1 MSRVASILKR
11 AGRLPTLGRTLR
23 HLRADQ
29 ARAQLKHLLIG
40 LPAPVRL
47 EEAAP
52 TLAVTAAR
60 CDFLP
65 PPAHVRSL
73 GDSRIELLARSFDL
87 ERETDWDSTRH
98 GPLFAY
104 HLHQHDYLRLYAF
117 TPRSRA
123 LRMVDW
129 TRRHRSGVGW
139 DPHPISL
146 RLLVWGKLLLS
157 PAALAL
163 EAAERETLLSSM
175 ADQAETLRRGIE
187 VRLQANH
194 LLSNRIA
201 LVWAGLLLDHSR
213 SQAWLDQA
221 TPLMREIEAQI
232 HPDGGH
238 EERSPMYHA
247 LLLESL
253 LDLLNLACAT
263 PDRAP
268 AGLVESLRGT
278 ATRMLAALEAWT
290 HPDGRIALF
299 GDSGFDIAAEPLALR
314 QYAECLDVAIPFDGA
329 PGSSASSE
337 LPQTG
342 HARLRRGRATLIA
355 SLSGPAPAHQ
365 PGHAHCD
372 ALAFELSFDE
382 TRCVTDTGLYEYEVG
397 PRRQRARATTS
408 HATIAIDGEEQAEI
422 WSAHR
427 VGGRPVV
434 DRLGGN
440 GVDRVEAR
448 CRPWSRPRTVH
459 RRLFLL
465 DSEGVTILDHIEGA
479 CRSVRFVLPFDP
491 VWSLELRPDG
501 RGAVA
506 HRPEASRLRTAG
518 PSRVELALFEG
529 LAWRIEQGPYYPS
542 FGREVDRAILIGEGS
557 PFVEARTRIVPVD

>member
-1 MSRVASILKR
+1 MSREASLLR
-11 AGRLPTLGRTLR
+11 LAGRLPTLARTLR

-29 ARAQLKHLLIG
+29 ARAQLKHLWFG

-47 EEAAP
+47 AEAAP
-52 TLAVTAAR
+52 ILSATAAR

-73 GDSRIELLARSFDL
+73 GGSRIELLARSFDL
-87 ERETDWDSTRH
+87 GEETDWDSTRH

-104 HLHQHDYLRLYAF
+104 HLHQHDYLRLEAF
-117 TPRSRA
+117 APRSRA
-123 LRMVDW
+123 RRMLDW

-139 DPHPISL
+139 EPHPISL

-157 PAALAL
+157 PGALELELAERAALLA
-163 EAAERETLLSSM
+163 SM
-175 ADQAETLRRGIE
+175 MDQAETLRRGIE
-187 VRLQANH
+187 IRLQANH

-201 LVWAGLLLDHSR
+201 LVWAGLLLDHPRSR
-213 SQAWLDQA
+213 DWLAQALPLKRELA
-221 TPLMREIEAQI
+221 TQI

-247 LLLESL
+247 LLLEGL

-263 PDRAP
+263 PERAP
-268 AGLVESLRGT
+268 AALVETLRG
-278 ATRMLAALEAWT
+278 AAARMLSALEVWT

-299 GDSGFDIAAEPLALR
+299 GDSGFDIAAEPLTLR
-314 QYAECLDVAIPFDGA
+314 CYAERLGVASAGDGA
-329 PGSSASSE
+329 PGSRASGE

-342 HARLRRGRATLIA
+342 YARLRRGRATLIA

-372 ALAFELSFDE
+372 ALAFELSLDE
-382 TRCVTDTGLYEYEVG
+382 TRCVTDTGSYEYEVG
-397 PRRQRARATTS
+397 SRRERARATAS
-408 HATIAIDGEEQAEI
+408 HATIVIDGEEQAEI

-448 CRPWSRPRTVH
+448 CRPWSRPRTAH
-459 RRLFLL
+459 RRLFRL
-465 DSEGVTILDHIEGA
+465 DSEGVTILDRIEGP
-479 CRSVRFVLPFDP
+479 CDSVRFVLPFDP
-491 VWSLELRPDG
+491 VWSLDLRPDG
-501 RGAVA
+501 RGARA
-506 HRPEASRLRTAG
+506 FRSESSSPRTAG
-518 PSRVELALFEG
+518 PTRVELTLFEG
-529 LAWRIEQGPYYPS
+529 LAWRIERGLYYPS
-542 FGREVDRAILIGEGS
+542 FGREVERLLLIGEG
-557 PFVEARTRIVPVD
+557 PAFAEARTRLVPLD

>member
-1 MSRVASILKR
+1 MSRMASMLR
-11 AGRLPTLGRTLR
+11 LAGRLPTLGRTLR
-23 HLRADQ
+23 YLRADQ
-29 ARAQLKHLLIG
+29 ARAQLKHLIVG

-47 EEAAP
+47 VEPAPMLAA
-52 TLAVTAAR
+52 TGAR

-73 GDSRIELLARSFDL
+73 GDTRIELLARSFDL
-87 ERETDWDSTRH
+87 ERETDWHSARH

-104 HLHQHDYLRLYAF
+104 HLHQHDYLRLDAF

-123 LRMVDW
+123 RRMIDW
-129 TRRHRSGVGW
+129 IRHHRSGVGW

-157 PAALAL
+157 PAALEL
-163 EAAERETLLSSM
+163 EAPERATLLASM

-187 VRLQANH
+187 LRLQANH

-201 LVWAGLLLDHSR
+201 LVWAGLLLDHPR
-213 SQAWLDQA
+213 GQLWLEQA
-221 TPLMREIEAQI
+221 TPLLREIDSQI
-232 HPDGGH
+232 HSDGGH

-253 LDLLNLACAT
+253 LDLLNLSCAT
-263 PDRAP
+263 PERAP
-268 AGLVESLRGT
+268 AGLIETLRGT
-278 ATRMLAALEAWT
+278 AVRMLSALETWT

-299 GDSGFDIAAEPLALR
+299 GDSGFDIAAEPIALR
-314 QYAECLDVAIPFDGA
+314 RYAERLDVVAPLDGA
-329 PGSSASSE
+329 PGSSASCE

-342 HARLRRGRATLIA
+342 FARLRRGRATLIA

-372 ALAFELSFDE
+372 ALAFELSFDA

-397 PRRQRARATTS
+397 PRRERARATTS
-408 HATIAIDGEEQAEI
+408 HATISIDGEEQAEI

-434 DRLGGN
+434 DRFGGN
-440 GVDRVEAR
+440 GVDRVEAS
-448 CRPWSRPRTVH
+448 CRSWSRPRTAH

-465 DSEGVTILDHIEGA
+465 DSEGVTILDRIEGA

-491 VWSLELRPDG
+491 IWSLELRPDG
-501 RGAVA
+501 RGV
-506 HRPEASRLRTAG
+506 RASRSESSRPWPAG
-518 PSRVELALFEG
+518 PSRVELTLFEG
-529 LAWRIEQGPYYPS
+529 LAWRVEPGPYYPS
-542 FGREVDRAILIGEGS
+542 FGREVERSLLIGEGP
-557 PFVEARTRIVPVD
+557 PFAEARTRIVPLD